1 MAMNALIPLMGT
13 SPDIAGSYGRGM
25 EVRQQGIENDRRNAL
40 AAMLQQQGPG
50 IMAGDQNA
58 LAALAGYDPQM
69 AVGIQS
75 QQLGQKA
82 TRQNMQIDQQKLK
95 LAMEAG
101 QRAAQEH
108 GARMSAF
115 EREQAA
121 AETAG
126 LVEGLAYAWKA
137 GPEEWARAAPTLFG
151 QAGHNGDIPGYEDAP
166 YVLMNL
172 GATAEAF
179 KAEAPDL
186 TSGMK
191 EYEFA
196 RSQGYQGTFE
206 DWKTTNAKAGAT
218 NLTVGGEPSTIGT
231 IPPGFA
237 AVPDQSNAA
246 GYRFEAIPGGPA
258 EADAQAAAGKADAA
272 AGQRDTKTD
281 VITDAASRAR
291 EIATAGWTTGLA
303 GQVAGGVPSSQSAEL
318 RRQTAVLSALG
329 TIETLNAMRQSSP
342 TGGALGNVTEGEGR
356 MLAAAA
362 GALDPNA
369 GQADYLRAL
378 DNYERTLL
386 RIVHGPEAGD
396 RIFAETRRDPP
407 PPGDPGVEPLDSI
420 LDRYR

>member
-25 EVRQQGIENDRRNAL
+25 DVRQQGIENDRRNAL

-151 QAGHNGDIPGYEDAP
+151 QAGHNGDVPGYEDAP
-166 YVLMNL
+166 YVLMHL

-179 KAEAPDL
+179 KAEAPDPVVVAPG
-186 TSGMK
+186 SSIVDKNNPG
-191 EYEFA
+191 
-196 RSQGYQGTFE
+196 G
-206 DWKTTNAKAGAT
+206 GAMFT
-218 NLTVGGEPSTIGT
+218 APRETK
-231 IPPGFA
+231 PGF
-237 AVPDQSNAA
+237 
-246 GYRFEAIPGGPA
+246 R
-258 EADAQAAAGKADAA
+258 DATPEELARYGAA
-272 AGQRDTKTD
+272 AGQVGPDERFYPIDPPRGMSIETTPGGGFRFVQGPGAGEKPAGLPQLDTSGMLATVDGILNDKALDWATGWFEWTQNIPGTQSKRFQGRTKQLD
-281 VITDAASRAR
+281 GQAFLQAFDRLRGAGQITEIEGKKATDAIGRLDTAQRPEDYR
-291 EIATAGWTTGLA
+291 EALTEL
-303 GQVAGGVPSSQSAEL
+303 QSIL
-318 RRQTAVLSALG
+318 TAVQRRDKGLPPNDPPMPEG
-329 TIETLNAMRQSSP
+329 IEPDLWGVMTP
-342 TGGALGNVTEGEGR
+342 EE
-356 MLAAAA
+356 
-362 GALDPNA
+362 
-369 GQADYLRAL
+369 RAL
-378 DNYERTLL
+378 WAN
-386 RIVHGPEAGD
+386 
-396 RIFAETRRDPP
+396 
-407 PPGDPGVEPLDSI
+407 
-420 LDRYR
+420 